1 MDPRTTLDNWQ
12 FQAAMRILEREQT
25 AFLPTDSELKRNRL
39 FNRTVYL
46 LVALYA
52 ALLVLKDREWFLSQ
66 LVESNSYLYALMGLA
81 LVAVVAAGLNLPL
94 FAKLW
99 RLERL
104 RDRLGLRQHLTPLIA
119 VRRGLLARIVGA
131 LWSFL
136 LLLFALLCLAL
147 LAVMIGKWSTAIEK
161 LGVRDSILLAVSFAG
176 AAFSLLFQPLVE
188 RARNR
193 LEIVQG
199 LWGALAERES
209 EVGSGESAVEL
220 PSDQYRSITE
230 VESSQI
236 LLERDQSVR
245 AARARKRGVKGL
257 AVRQTPEAIRS
268 RSQLEPEIALKVGDR
283 ILALSDEPRPEEAVR
298 DPESGVYSVEVPGTS
313 LRVCYEIDPS
323 GRVVRIVALDGGG
336 SS

>member
-257 AVRQTPEAIRS
+257 AVR
-268 RSQLEPEIALKVGDR
+268 
-283 ILALSDEPRPEEAVR
+283 
-298 DPESGVYSVEVPGTS
+298 
-313 LRVCYEIDPS
+313 
-323 GRVVRIVALDGGG
+323 
-336 SS
+336 